1 MASSSLRDRK
11 QVQDARF
18 DSNFTGVKKDSFIG
32 SRKQQHIT
40 MGFQESVNKVHHVKK
55 GYSVKTKST
64 VSFISFQLWSTLE
77 TGHCVCLEVFS
88 ILPPF
93 VLVKK
98 KTLRK
103 AKKLFKVSLLSLSK
117 DSLVNCFWENLS
129 FCQFIL
135 VFNCDLR

>member
-1 MASSSLRDRK
+1 MASSSLGDRK

-18 DSNFTGVKKDSFIG
+18 DSNFTGVKKESFIG

-40 MGFQESVNKVHHVKK
+40 KGFQESVNKVHHVEK

-64 VSFISFQLWSTLE
+64 VSFISFQLWSILE
-77 TGHCVCLEVFS
+77 TGHCVCLEVVS
-88 ILPPF
+88 IFPTL

-98 KTLRK
+98 KLLK
-103 AKKLFKVSLLSLSK
+103 AKKIFKVCLLSLSK
-117 DSLVNCFWENLS
+117 DVLVKFFGENLS
-129 FCQFIL
+129 NFSQFIL